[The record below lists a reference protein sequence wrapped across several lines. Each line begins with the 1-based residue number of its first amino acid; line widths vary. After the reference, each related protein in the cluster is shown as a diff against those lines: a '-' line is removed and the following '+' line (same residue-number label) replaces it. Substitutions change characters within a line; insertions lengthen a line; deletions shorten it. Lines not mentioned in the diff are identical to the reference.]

1 MTDYHRIDPTTLAV
15 VSSLAHDKSDWGAP
29 RLTRIFNF
37 ISRQVTT
44 IYERGVLQEYTIPK
58 HTDYGS
64 SSKGYSAAVTSS
76 MQIHDFKDL
85 PNPDEIVQM
94 HAKLR
99 ERGGKPP
106 PLDEVMQGIPQMK
119 KGTLKAP
126 AAGKTT
132 P

>member
-15 VSSLAHDKSDWGAP
+15 VSSLAHNKNDWGAP

-37 ISRQVTT
+37 TSRQVTT

-76 MQIHDFKDL
+76 TAAWNASSTACGKAGTISFPLFFIGLRSVSDITYQDSARH
-85 PNPDEIVQM
+85 PVPPD
-94 HAKLR
+94 
-99 ERGGKPP
+99 
-106 PLDEVMQGIPQMK
+106 
-119 KGTLKAP
+119 
-126 AAGKTT
+126 T
-132 P
+132 PMPHL